1 MARSLATRSIA
12 IGAATVLALLALPAD
27 AQWKWKDG
35 TGRVQYSD
43 LPPPTS
49 TPEKDILA
57 RPNERKTA
65 VTPVFAASGASGASA
80 AGSASA
86 MLAPKTTDPEL
97 EAKRKK
103 YDAEQAARVKA
114 DEDKV
119 AAARADNCLR
129 SKSQLKTLESGVRVA
144 KTNEKGEREILDDEG
159 RDTEMKRSRALI
171 ASDCK

>member
-57 RPNERKTA
+57 RPNERKIA
-65 VTPVFAASGASGASA
+65 VSPAFAASGVSA

-86 MLAPKTTDPEL
+86 TLAPKTTDPEL